1 MKRILSFLL
10 LICVLLLTACSSL
23 PDNETS
29 GGETTGSGDKSSL
42 GNVSQGSPPMHPSYH
57 FTSFDSFRNALFV
70 SESDDY
76 KEIRSEL
83 IDPNS
88 HSITKARCAYGRFLE
103 FAESAGAFPMP
114 YVNGTS
120 IEEIYLTNDGVGI
133 VANISVYLSARFN
146 LPMICYDV
154 LGTRGVEIPDIRV
167 IPLMSDEDQTLQE
180 YTDIVKFHSYM
191 GGIKSLGKT
200 ELQLAD
206 RTVSVVYRYFNGNE
220 EDGRYEYMFLYD
232 GYYVSVFD
240 TQDVLTEEFW
250 SGFSIEMA
258 QKKPQENSSSQSGS
272 NSSYKSYTVNDL
284 KEILFQPNLHM
295 MDPIYAEK
303 RHIQMLEYITD
314 QQKFHVPVI
323 DGTPITLTR
332 IRWEKKGG
340 LVNLPMICY
349 TADDNCGSI
358 EIAYLDA
365 FENDAFGAVT
375 DIEELISMFVEVRL
389 MYSEAELGEVIE
401 LRLADQTVKAYY
413 HSQIHFATAV
423 PYEQYLF
430 LYDGMLV
437 IIDTNQALDREEFLA
452 KLSFLEVHA
461 DTAS

>member
-1 MKRILSFLL
+1 MKRSIL
-10 LICVLLLTACSSL
+10 LILLCVFMLNSCLYY
-23 PDNETS
+23 DGDE
-29 GGETTGSGDKSSL
+29 ETTETTATDNSGA
-42 GNVSQGSPPMHPSYH
+42 P
-57 FTSFDSFRNALFV
+57 
-70 SESDDY
+70 
-76 KEIRSEL
+76 I
-83 IDPNS
+83 PN
-88 HSITKARCAYGRFLE
+88 
-103 FAESAGAFPMP
+103 
-114 YVNGTS
+114 
-120 IEEIYLTNDGVGI
+120 
-133 VANISVYLSARFN
+133 
-146 LPMICYDV
+146 
-154 LGTRGVEIPDIRV
+154 
-167 IPLMSDEDQTLQE
+167 
-180 YTDIVKFHSYM
+180 
-191 GGIKSLGKT
+191 
-200 ELQLAD
+200 
-206 RTVSVVYRYFNGNE
+206 
-220 EDGRYEYMFLYD
+220 
-232 GYYVSVFD
+232 
-240 TQDVLTEEFW
+240 
-250 SGFSIEMA
+250 
-258 QKKPQENSSSQSGS
+258 KPQENSSSQSGS

-314 QQKFHVPVI
+314 QQKFHVPAI

-437 IIDTNQALDREEFLA
+437 IIDTTQALDREEFLA

>member
-1 MKRILSFLL
+1 MKRILSLL
-10 LICVLLLTACSSL
+10 LLFNILILVSCSGTG
-23 PDNETS
+23 D
-29 GGETTGSGDKSSL
+29 GTTGTTGNDSL
-42 GNVSQGSPPMHPSYH
+42 GESSSPPMHPSYH

-83 IDPNS
+83 IDPNC

-133 VANISVYLSARFN
+133 VADISVYLSARFN

-191 GGIKSLGKT
+191 GGMIKSLGKT

-206 RTVSVVYRYFNGNE
+206 RTVSAVYRYFNGNE

-232 GYYVSVFD
+232 GYYVCVID
-240 TQDVLTEEFW
+240 PPRVLTEEFW
-250 SGFSIEMA
+250 SGFSIEMV
-258 QKKPQENSSSQSGS
+258 QNKPQEDSSSQSGS

-295 MDPIYAEK
+295 MDSIYAEK

-314 QQKFHVPVI
+314 QQKFHVPAV

-332 IRWEKKGG
+332 IRWEKEGG

-375 DIEELISMFVEVRL
+375 DIEELISMFVEVWL

-413 HSQIHFATAV
+413 HSHIHFAAAV

-437 IIDTNQALDREEFLA
+437 IIDTTQALDREEFLA